1 MVEVHAQ
8 DVIPSGRYYVFH
20 QILKCCW
27 SSETSADPEKYVGSP
42 SSYGQCAVSAL
53 LFQEIFGGELMRSVV
68 NGVSHYWNRDENGDE
83 VDFTRSQFQVPVM
96 FEEEVVVR
104 DREYVLSNLS
114 TMSRYNLLKSRY
126 LDIIRGN
133 ELSRGTGVEA
143 SNDR

>member
-1 MVEVHAQ
+1 
-8 DVIPSGRYYVFH
+8 
-20 QILKCCW
+20 
-27 SSETSADPEKYVGSP
+27 
-42 SSYGQCAVSAL
+42 
-53 LFQEIFGGELMRSVV
+53 MRSVV